1 MSEFKEELKTTRRNR
16 KNQELK
22 NDLEK
27 VDIATFLCNNC
38 TVEQMRAFKYHAK
51 IIISKPLKA

>member
-16 KNQELK
+16 KNQDLK

-38 TVEQMRAFKYHAK
+38 TVEQMRRIKHQAVLIVRKS
-51 IIISKPLKA
+51 SKS

>member
-16 KNQELK
+16 KNQDLK

-38 TVEQMRAFKYHAK
+38 TVEQMRVFKYHAK
-51 IIISKPLKA
+51 IMLAKNSKS

>member
-16 KNQELK
+16 KNQDLK

-38 TVEQMRAFKYHAK
+38 TVEQMRVFKYHAK
-51 IIISKPLKA
+51 ITLAKNSKS